1 MAFTEHFRFLYN
13 GGLDPAF
20 ADPSALR
27 QRRTLSLCV
36 FTLAPLGLLIMVSN
50 YLYNAREDNLS
61 NFLGLCLVFS
71 SLYIQAYRNRPIL
84 AGNLCVLAYWMIP
97 ALLMLRHGMLSTLI
111 LWMLPIPS
119 ISMLLASR
127 KSGVFWLL
135 VCIATI
141 WIITYLETHG
151 IIRVAGVTSE
161 HMQILLGQDAFTVYA
176 LETSIILVI
185 LTGATLVFRTMQM
198 RAEEKLEANLESLRS
213 EVHTRALAE
222 QAATTSEQSKSNF
235 LAVMSHE
242 LRTPLNGIV
251 GAAGL
256 LRSSK
261 DEREQHEFMDVIQ
274 QSSENLIELINNVMD
289 LSSLE
294 SGKLLLD
301 NKVIELEGCIRTIA
315 KPFSYQAGRK
325 NIELSIAIADDLPQN
340 IIGDPT
346 RLKQILINLL
356 GNALKFTDSGTI
368 KIIGDCDYGKLRLQI
383 IDTGAGIATAE
394 LKNLFDPYV
403 QAGTDQEKRSAGS
416 GLGLAIVK
424 RLVNAMAGNI
434 VVDSELGRGT
444 TFTIYVPLKEAE
456 VHLID
461 DEQQQS
467 SKIGQLNAL
476 IADDNAVNCLV
487 LSRILEKDNHNVVV
501 VNTGREALEY
511 VRSNAVDVVLM
522 DIQMPEMN
530 GLEAT
535 RAIRELDGECSGIP
549 IIAISANISKEEET
563 RALSA
568 GMNAFVGKPFRYEDL
583 MNKVGAA
590 MNQGLH

>member
-1 MAFTEHFRFLYN
+1 MVIAEHFRFLYN

-36 FTLAPLGLLIMVSN
+36 FTLAPLGLLIMASN
-50 YLYNAREDNLS
+50 YVYNAREDNLS
-61 NFLGLCLVFS
+61 IFLGLCLVFS
-71 SLYIQAYRNRPIL
+71 SLYIQAYRNRPVL
-84 AGNLCVLAYWMIP
+84 AGNLCMLAYWLIP
-97 ALLMLRHGMLSTLI
+97 ALLMLRHGMLSTPI

-119 ISMLLASR
+119 IAMLLASR
-127 KSGVFWLL
+127 RSGLFWLL
-135 VCIATI
+135 ICIITI
-141 WIITYLETHG
+141 WTMTYLETSG
-151 IIRVAGVTSE
+151 IIQIEGIAEE
-161 HMQILLGQDAFTVYA
+161 HMQVLLGQGAFTVYA
-176 LETSIILVI
+176 FETSIILII
-185 LTGATLVFRTMQM
+185 LTGATLVFRTMQI

-213 EVHTRALAE
+213 EVHTRTLAE

-261 DEREQHEFMDVIQ
+261 DEREQHEFIDVIQ

-301 NKVIELEGCIRTIA
+301 NKVIELEGFIRTIA
-315 KPFSYQAGRK
+315 KPFSYQANRK
-325 NIELSIAIADDLPQN
+325 NIELSIAIAADLPQH
-340 IIGDPT
+340 IVGDPT

-356 GNALKFTDSGTI
+356 GNALKFTDAGTI
-368 KIIGDCDYGKLRLQI
+368 KIVGDRDYGKLRLQI
-383 IDTGAGIATAE
+383 IDTGTGIAEAE

-403 QAGTDQEKRSAGS
+403 QAGSDQAKRSAGS

-424 RLVNAMAGNI
+424 RLVNAMEGNI
-434 VVDSELGRGT
+434 VVDSELGAGT
-444 TFTIYVPLKEAE
+444 RFTLYLPLEAAE
-456 VHLID
+456 VHLM
-461 DEQQQS
+461 DEQFGQS

-487 LSRILEKDNHNVVV
+487 LSRILEKDHHNVVV

-511 VRSNAVDVVLM
+511 VKSHAVDLVLM

-535 RAIRELDGECSGIP
+535 RAIRKLNGKCSGIP

-590 MNQGLH
+590 MSQQLH